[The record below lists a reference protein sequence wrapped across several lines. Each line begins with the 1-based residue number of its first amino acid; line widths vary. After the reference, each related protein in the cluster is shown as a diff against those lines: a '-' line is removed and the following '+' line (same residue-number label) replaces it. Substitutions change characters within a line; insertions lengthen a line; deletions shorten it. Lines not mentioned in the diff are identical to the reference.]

1 MSGPPPAIGT
11 TRRIHLIG
19 ICGTGMG
26 SLAGLLREAGYVVQ
40 GSDQAVYPPMSTMLA
55 ERGIEVLDGY
65 HPDHLANRPDLVVV
79 GNVAT
84 RTNPEAVAAVER
96 GLPCLSMPQ
105 AIATLFLEG
114 RHPIVVTGTHGKTTT
129 AALMAW
135 VLHSAG
141 RRPSF
146 LVGGV
151 LRNFDRSFGLGAGE
165 DFVIE
170 GDEYETAYFDKGP
183 KFMHYRPRTGIL
195 TSVEFDHA
203 EMYHSLEEIKAAFLR
218 FVKLLPADGRLVHCT
233 DDPNVQEVV
242 AAASPVCATESYGTS
257 TGARWQG
264 RILRTDPEGMDLTV
278 ARDGR
283 PFGDFRSP
291 LSGIQNLRNILAVT
305 AAASTRGLDAAAIG
319 AGLRTFA
326 GVRRRQEVRGTAGGI
341 VVLDDFAHHP
351 TAVRLTLDGLRQRY
365 GSQRLWAVFEPR
377 TNTSRRSVFQQDYA
391 ESFDAADR
399 VIVAAVDHPERAPEG
414 QRFSPEQLVADL
426 RARGRDATYL
436 TTVPEI
442 VAHLVREGRPGDVI
456 AVMSNG
462 SFGGIHSKL
471 LEALGV
477 AAAGPGG
484 GAGGISGNQPPR
496 TEGSP
501 SASTRTSSSSK

>member
-1 MSGPPPAIGT
+1 VTKPPQPRGPL
-11 TRRIHLIG
+11 RRIHLIG

-26 SLAGLLREAGYVVQ
+26 SLAGLLREAGYEVQ

-65 HPDHLANRPDLVVV
+65 HPDHLSNAPDLVVV

-105 AIATLFLEG
+105 AIASLFLEG

-151 LRNFDRSFGLGAGE
+151 LRNFDRSYGLGAGE

-203 EMYHSLEEIKAAFLR
+203 EMYHTLDEIKAAFR
-218 FVKLLPADGRLVHCT
+218 GFVKLLPVDGRLVHCA

-242 AAASPVCATESYGTS
+242 AAARPACPDDPYGTS
-257 TGARWQG
+257 EGGRWCG
-264 RILRTDPEGMDLTV
+264 RILGTDAEGMDLEVT
-278 ARDGR
+278 RDGR
-283 PFGDFRSP
+283 PFGEFRSP

-305 AAASTRGLDAAAIG
+305 AAAAFRGLDTAAIG
-319 AGLRTFA
+319 TGLRTFT
-326 GVRRRQEVRGTAGGI
+326 GVRRRQEVRGTAAGI

-365 GSQRLWAVFEPR
+365 GTRRLWAVFEPR

-414 QRFSPEQLVADL
+414 QRFSPERLVADL
-426 RARGRDATYL
+426 LARGRDARFIA
-436 TTVPEI
+436 TVPEI
-442 VAHLVREGRPGDVI
+442 VAQVAREGRSGDVVV
-456 AVMSNG
+456 VMSNG
-462 SFGGIHSKL
+462 SFGGIHAKL
-471 LEALGV
+471 LLALEGRST
-477 AAAGPGG
+477 AAPAAGEGERS
-484 GAGGISGNQPPR
+484 GA
-496 TEGSP
+496 
-501 SASTRTSSSSK
+501 

>member
-1 MSGPPPAIGT
+1 VSDAPPVADVP
-11 TRRIHLIG
+11 RRIHLIG

-26 SLAGLLREAGYVVQ
+26 SLAGLLREAGHVVQ

-65 HPDHLANRPDLVVV
+65 RPEHLSNRPDLVVV

-84 RTNPEAVAAVER
+84 RTNPEAVAAVEL

-105 AIATLFLEG
+105 AIAGLFLEG
-114 RHPIVVTGTHGKTTT
+114 RHSIVVSGTHGKTTT

-151 LRNFDRSFGLGAGE
+151 LRNFDRSFGLGTGE

-203 EMYHSLEEIKAAFLR
+203 EMYHSLEQIKAAFR
-218 FVKLLPADGRLVHCT
+218 GFVQLLPPDGRLVHCV
-233 DDPNVQEVV
+233 DDANVREVV
-242 AAASPVCATESYGTS
+242 SSSAPACAMDPYGTDA
-257 TGARWQG
+257 GARWRG
-264 RILRTDPEGMDLTV
+264 GILGVDAEGMDITV
-278 ARDGR
+278 ERDGR
-283 PFGDFRSP
+283 PFGEFRSP
-291 LSGIQNLRNILAVT
+291 LSGVQNLRNILAVT
-305 AAASTRGLDAAAIG
+305 AAASGRGLDASAIG
-319 AGLRTFA
+319 RGLSSFT
-326 GVRRRQEVRGTAGGI
+326 GVRRRQEVRGTADGI
-341 VVLDDFAHHP
+341 VVMDDFAHHP

-365 GSQRLWAVFEPR
+365 GDRRLWAVFEPR
-377 TNTSRRSVFQQDYA
+377 TNTSRRSVFQHDYA

-414 QRFSPEQLVADL
+414 QRFSPEKLVADL
-426 RARGRDATYL
+426 RARGRDASFL
-436 TTVPEI
+436 PAVPEI
-442 VAHLVREGRPGDVI
+442 VERIVREGRQGDVI
-456 AVMSNG
+456 VVMSNG
-462 SFGGIHSKL
+462 SFGGIHDKL
-471 LEALGV
+471 LAGLGGRSSGAPGG
-477 AAAGPGG
+477 AAAKRPG
-484 GAGGISGNQPPR
+484 A
-496 TEGSP
+496 
-501 SASTRTSSSSK
+501 